1 MVRSSGDRVGSF
13 SGGRFGGRL
22 CEYPAHVPLAEDF
35 QQVIDSLPPDWSYL
49 QFDLRIADED
59 RYIEAAALV
68 AQVNAQGYGKHDW
81 HWRILVAREFG
92 HAAAAETV
100 RGTLKVL
107 DDLGIS
113 GEMAVRE
120 VRSGRVEV
128 TQMWG
133 RPESVRQEFRRRR
146 AQ

>member
-1 MVRSSGDRVGSF
+1 VDACAS
-13 SGGRFGGRL
+13 RL
-22 CEYPAHVPLAEDF
+22 RAVVLAEDF
-35 QQVIDSLPPDWSYL
+35 QQVIASLPPDWSDL

-68 AQVNAQGYGKHDW
+68 AQINAQGYSHHDW
-81 HWRILVAREFG
+81 HWRVLVAHEFG
-92 HAAAAETV
+92 HAAAPETV

-107 DDLGIS
+107 DDLGIG
-113 GEMAVRE
+113 GELAVRE

-128 TQMWG
+128 MQMWG